1 MTAQIRVVV
10 KMVVTSWSRLRLR
23 AHSLAIEAGL
33 WNRCGRVRLLLEER
47 VRAALFFFFFNNACF
62 FLFGNFIV
70 ERTDYDTVYSSA
82 YLFCLCP

>member
-1 MTAQIRVVV
+1 MQIRVVV

-23 AHSLAIEAGL
+23 AHSLAIEVGL

-47 VRAALFFFFFNNACF
+47 VRAARFLFLFSFNNACF

-70 ERTDYDTVYSSA
+70 ERTDYDAVYSSA